1 MRVQAKRVMDLIN
14 AVVTYRNRTHGH
26 AEPVP
31 SNVLIANATS
41 PRRIL
46 ALCEICPP
54 IGAFS
59 TGTLST
65 PPKLRPRAHDYDYDY
80 EYETRVEGAAAAH
93 VALSLVAAN
102 GWVVSFVVKK
112 MRTMRLRRL
121 KNGF

>member
-1 MRVQAKRVMDLIN
+1 MRRFELGLTRN
-14 AVVTYRNRTHGH
+14 LNRTR
-26 AEPVP
+26 P
-31 SNVLIANATS
+31 
-41 PRRIL
+41 
-46 ALCEICPP
+46 
-54 IGAFS
+54 
-59 TGTLST
+59 LST